1 MNPDSITIDINGEV
15 VAHTVHDLMP
25 DDLRQVWVVYN
36 SLGAFE
42 YDEVLTVTVEAGD
55 INGYW
60 MTPYA
65 YSFKTETSEEQAA
78 AADMAPEITVI
89 VDTVQGWTTLYG
101 QEGTELEGVTVTYS
115 NDEMVPPRFGPSD
128 EIPPMDDPRMLGIL
142 LNIEPTSY
150 YETPVTIIVPVS
162 GVLDITKLRVY
173 YFNPSLGWVRAAGG
187 DGWLV
192 PGSRIEYLEAG
203 VETVEFQIAHAAPM
217 QFLDASP
224 PADTYDLTRDMVL
237 DSEDLFAL
245 LSLAG
250 HRSTLTDEQIEI
262 GDLNGDGTVDVRDVV
277 IMLRELRDRR
287 DS

>member
-1 MNPDSITIDINGEV
+1 MADDTVKHGEDIYREV
-15 VAHTVHDLMP
+15 VENLHEGIWAIDKDANTTFVNARM
-25 DDLRQVWVVYN
+25 
-36 SLGAFE
+36 
-42 YDEVLTVTVEAGD
+42 
-55 INGYW
+55 
-60 MTPYA
+60 
-65 YSFKTETSEEQAA
+65 
-78 AADMAPEITVI
+78 ADML
-89 VDTVQGWTTLYG
+89 GYTT
-101 QEGTELEGVTVTYS
+101 
-115 NDEMVPPRFGPSD
+115 DEMIGRQLFSFMD
-128 EIPPMDDPRMLGIL
+128 ERGVESCMRNLKRREEGIAEDHEFEL
-142 LNIEPTSY
+142 LRKDGERICTIMQTSPITDAEGNY
-150 YETPVTIIVPVS
+150 AGALA

-287 DS
+287 DG